1 MKSAKFVPVLTII
14 MVAGFLGLVLIDDVV
29 AGGTGI
35 CVTPDG
41 RNVPCSSPPSGS
53 GPGAQHPQPRQPT
66 QQELDRESE
75 DKALDLNDIG
85 VEAFEQG
92 NLVKAINAF
101 SAALE
106 YAPHDPAIADNLQAA
121 EEAKSAREAQL
132 KGAREAKAARDKAK
146 GKLDSPADYKLA
158 CVETSLRGVKLRGGN
173 LCDPGMP
180 SDYGRSCQLCGK
192 KVISDVEI
200 GMKHSANKPHYIRQA
215 LQGYY
220 NCTRGFLDQCK
231 NSCGHDLFSGIRRD
245 CGR

>member
-14 MVAGFLGLVLIDDVV
+14 MVAGFLGLVLIDDGV

-41 RNVPCSSPPSGS
+41 RNVPCSSPPSGP

-121 EEAKSAREAQL
+121 
-132 KGAREAKAARDKAK
+132 REAKAARDKAK
-146 GKLDSPADYKLA
+146 GKLDSPADYNLA
-158 CVETSLRGVKLRGGN
+158 CVETSLRGVKLRGGI
-173 LCDPGMP
+173 LCDPGIP
-180 SDYGRSCQLCGK
+180 LKYNRSCQLCEK

-200 GMKHSANKPHYIRQA
+200 GMKHSANRPNYIRQA

-231 NSCGHDLFSGIRRD
+231 NSCGHDLYSGIRRD